1 MAALHQN
8 GPGYLISIIP
18 TPFNPTVWKVIL
30 SYMAVE
36 LALMRWVGR
45 LGGADRVPVQKALDT
60 LMEGRAQSCVAVG
73 GGVCAG

>member
-30 SYMAVE
+30 SYMVVE
-36 LALMRWVGR
+36 LALMRWVV
-45 LGGADRVPVQKALDT
+45 D
-60 LMEGRAQSCVAVG
+60 
-73 GGVCAG
+73 